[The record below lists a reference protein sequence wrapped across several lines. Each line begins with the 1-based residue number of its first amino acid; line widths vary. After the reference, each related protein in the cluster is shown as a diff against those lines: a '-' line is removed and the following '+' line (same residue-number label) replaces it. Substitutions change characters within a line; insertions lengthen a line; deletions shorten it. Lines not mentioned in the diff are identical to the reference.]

1 MQYRIKYRLKSV
13 LYDFELIKTAI
24 YKVIKT
30 RMHSILKIIQKIYFS
45 FLSLS

>member
-13 LYDFELIKTAI
+13 LCGQNLIKSLI
-24 YKVIKT
+24 YEENIT
-30 RMHSILKIIQKIYFS
+30 RMQSILKTIQKIYFN